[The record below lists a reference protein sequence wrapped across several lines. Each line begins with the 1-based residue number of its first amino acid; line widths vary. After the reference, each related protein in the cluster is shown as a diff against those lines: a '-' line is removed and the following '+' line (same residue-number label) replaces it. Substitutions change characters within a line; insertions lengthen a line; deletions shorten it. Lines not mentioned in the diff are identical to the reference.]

1 MQKTTMFKIALL
13 PLLISTSLSVQAWTE
28 NVGVNETVD
37 GETLTPVEINGTVK
51 YKQTV
56 NGIAKNTTLT
66 GSKDSNG
73 KKITFDQDIQGGK
86 AYHTAIGDSARQ
98 LINNNGYSENIV
110 MSDSSQL
117 SVHSGEAKGIKAN
130 GVDPD
135 TMPRRD
141 DGSINYD
148 NHNYPLILVGDEG
161 AKISDVELTG
171 VSRLD
176 VYANSNDADKKAI
189 VSNVTLGKDALSMV
203 SGNAELD
210 NFNVSGKFYN
220 FDNGTGSAPVMTN
233 FTLKNGSD
241 ARIYGDGTMVN
252 PTIEQGGSLQFRDG
266 QLQGAVND
274 GLIEIRN
281 NKDGTGTQSLTGN
294 FVIQKNGEIFF
305 NENSNATLDAVSFDV
320 AGKLRLTQDTAFD
333 NLVLSQGNVIF
344 EGNNQFLDL
353 NVKSLSGSGQ
363 FFMNSAISAHDSDF
377 ITAEQG
383 SGRFGILMKDSGLT
397 PDSEYDLNIAHI
409 GQGDAKFHLT
419 NDKGLVD
426 LGVYKYALTQTGND
440 WYLTPTS
447 WLSTGSEAI
456 VSMVD
461 GNNKLTT
468 ESVNRVQSRLMIA
481 NAGERDNNLGANT
494 HLWLDYDNSRLN
506 HLRSESQYWLLNN
519 TVTMGVDTAFSFDSG
534 ATNVFGGYVGYGQSS
549 QRFKNINGRNDIHHT
564 TLGIYDTYRY
574 GQYWLSGIGQFSYL
588 KNDVRFNTETAQS
601 TAKFN
606 SQYYTG
612 SVHAGVDFTTA
623 NLTTTPYGGLMLN
636 MGSPNDF
643 TASNGL
649 KTDPDNQQNVVAQIG
664 VFNSLDYAFNQWGV
678 TPFLDTRL
686 SSDLK
691 KTNHVKFNG
700 EKVDIHNRDTSFDI
714 DLGVKAT
721 YQNMSGFIK
730 GGYSRSTYTE
740 NPYLLKIGM
749 DYRF

>member
-1 MQKTTMFKIALL
+1 MTILNKALTRPATLGGIPLVPLIFVYGAIALIAVYINYW
-13 PLLISTSLSVQAWTE
+13 LLLLLVPATIEMRSKARKDLFYFDLKYLSFKTRGKRAANQFYNANVVTANQYDSIDIKEFIEHMRLNESVTLSKYIPYSSHIHE
-28 NVGVNETVD
+28 NV
-37 GETLTPVEINGTVK
+37 VK
-51 YKQTV
+51 
-56 NGIAKNTTLT
+56 N
-66 GSKDSNG
+66 
-73 KKITFDQDIQGGK
+73 
-86 AYHTAIGDSARQ
+86 
-98 LINNNGYSENIV
+98 
-110 MSDSSQL
+110 
-117 SVHSGEAKGIKAN
+117 
-130 GVDPD
+130 
-135 TMPRRD
+135 
-141 DGSINYD
+141 
-148 NHNYPLILVGDEG
+148 
-161 AKISDVELTG
+161 
-171 VSRLD
+171 
-176 VYANSNDADKKAI
+176 
-189 VSNVTLGKDALSMV
+189 
-203 SGNAELD
+203 
-210 NFNVSGKFYN
+210 
-220 FDNGTGSAPVMTN
+220 
-233 FTLKNGSD
+233 KNGDLVSTWEL
-241 ARIYGDGTMVN
+241 G
-252 PTIEQGGSLQFRDG
+252 
-266 QLQGAVND
+266 
-274 GLIEIRN
+274 GLIFECEDDDYIN
-281 NKDGTGTQSLTGN
+281 QMTAQVN
-294 FVIQKNGEIFF
+294 
-305 NENSNATLDAVSFDV
+305 
-320 AGKLRLTQDTAFD
+320 KLRLTQDTAFD
-333 NLVLSQGNVIF
+333 NLVLSAGNVIF

-456 VSMVD
+456 VSVVD

-519 TVTMGVDTAFSFDSG
+519 AVTMGVDTVFSFDSG

-549 QRFKNINGRNDIHHT
+549 QRFKNINGHNDIRHT

-643 TASNGL
+643 RRIFG
-649 KTDPDNQQNVVAQIG
+649 
-664 VFNSLDYAFNQWGV
+664 
-678 TPFLDTRL
+678 
-686 SSDLK
+686 
-691 KTNHVKFNG
+691 
-700 EKVDIHNRDTSFDI
+700 
-714 DLGVKAT
+714 KARPRRGK
-721 YQNMSGFIK
+721 S
-730 GGYSRSTYTE
+730 
-740 NPYLLKIGM
+740 PC
-749 DYRF
+749 